1 MHGVFNQSWSSV
13 LAASLVTLRRSF
25 TENDR
30 ETASRV
36 DAIRP
41 RGRSRARLT
50 RGTRRSVHPRRMGR
64 AARGF
69 ESPSHSRRVL
79 GEQLFKDVL
88 LREWKRAE
96 RFSEPFVL
104 LLVELHEDQ
113 MASSKAWTA
122 RADARLDSGLPRGS
136 SWGRV
141 VSALAAC
148 TRQTDVMG
156 WFVQHG
162 VLAVLMTEVGQADED
177 SMARLESIVRRQL
190 ADRLSSDVLSRV
202 VFEMHVHHGKE
213 ETGPEGPRP
222 VDPVLLEL
230 CMTRNPSR
238 VREAIKR
245 GMDIAGSLALLL
257 VLSPLYLL
265 LALLV
270 KVVSPGPVFFRQV
283 RVGQEAKP
291 FTMFKFRT
299 MHVDADRGL
308 HHEFVTNFIKGGC
321 QPPEPGE
328 NQVFKITNDPRVT
341 PIGRILR
348 RTSLDEL
355 PQFWNVLRGDMSLVG
370 PRPPLAYELEQY
382 RSWHWRRVLEAKPG
396 ITGLWQVMGRSRT
409 TFDDMVRLDL
419 RYVRTCS
426 PWTDVKILLATPKAV
441 FSGKGAC

>member
-1 MHGVFNQSWSSV
+1 
-13 LAASLVTLRRSF
+13 
-25 TENDR
+25 
-30 ETASRV
+30 
-36 DAIRP
+36 
-41 RGRSRARLT
+41 
-50 RGTRRSVHPRRMGR
+50 
-64 AARGF
+64 
-69 ESPSHSRRVL
+69 
-79 GEQLFKDVL
+79 
-88 LREWKRAE
+88 
-96 RFSEPFVL
+96 
-104 LLVELHEDQ
+104 
-113 MASSKAWTA
+113 
-122 RADARLDSGLPRGS
+122 
-136 SWGRV
+136 
-141 VSALAAC
+141 
-148 TRQTDVMG
+148 
-156 WFVQHG
+156 
-162 VLAVLMTEVGQADED
+162 
-177 SMARLESIVRRQL
+177 
-190 ADRLSSDVLSRV
+190 
-202 VFEMHVHHGKE
+202 MHVHHGKE

-257 VLSPLYLL
+257 VPSPLYLL